1 MGRNVKSVKI
11 RRNVAPNEYHF
22 NLYVG
27 GVMMQE
33 YDTQTGEFS
42 PNVTAAEKRTL
53 LTGTLEKSSVDG
65 TTGVESVRL
74 GALDFLYRTGETGEW
89 KNINEINVF
98 YGFYNLMNI
107 YLRQQTNIQ
116 PGVTYE
122 IKLVATVAD
131 PDTGGNVKVES
142 DVFRFGCNDKTKD
155 EIRLKLVEGV
165 TNIVY
170 NPEAPAPYT
179 PAGLERATFL
189 QQCVFEVTRGGKRL
203 DSSEVTVT
211 AEIVGSGSVQADEGV
226 ALTYDF
232 SAWTQLYKNNTIPD
246 AETDQIGNSVH
257 MIDNF
262 VGLHAD
268 TWTINKGGLFTY
280 AAGARKMDILWW
292 GKIDRIVVYANAGTS
307 GSEPSTSWIQLDKAS
322 ESKAHIYI
330 NGGTDDMMQVTI
342 YIDKP
347 GDSITGKGV
356 TLVLARNLVIESME
370 IRGMDAESVMNHA
383 GSYCH
388 SKGYGSGMVAADV
401 CTRHALQKLEVS
413 GGTVTAVMDCGSGKS
428 GAVALRVRS
437 KDGSVLYD
445 ERVIAFRRK
454 FPDLEMQVAMSP
466 FVESKT
472 GKTQQM
478 RVNLIAE
485 GHPVTEPRFY
495 NVLMNGKYMTYGSL
509 QSNKCFSADVPD
521 AAEVELKAVMRGT
534 LEII

>member
-42 PNVTAAEKRTL
+42 PNVTVAEKRTL

-98 YGFYNLMNI
+98 YGFYSLMNI
-107 YLRQQTNIQ
+107 YLRQQANIQ

-211 AEIVGSGSVQADEGV
+211 AENVGSGSAQAAEGV
-226 ALTYDF
+226 DLTYDF
-232 SAWTQLYKNNTIPD
+232 SCWTQLYAGNTIPD
-246 AETDQIGNSVH
+246 AKTDQIGNSVH

-280 AAGARKMDILWW
+280 AAGARKMDILWK
-292 GKIDRIVVYANAGTS
+292 GKIRRIELQISPGTS
-307 GSEPSTSWIQLDKAS
+307 GTTPNESWVTVDQNNKAVVEYTVNS
-322 ESKAHIYI
+322 
-330 NGGTDDMMQVTI
+330 GGLKVDVYVTNQ
-342 YIDKP
+342 
-347 GDSITGKGV
+347 GDSITTKGL

-388 SKGYGSGMVAADV
+388 SKGYGGGMVAADV

-413 GGTVTAVMDCGSGKS
+413 GGTVTAVMDCGSGES

-495 NVLMNGKYMTYGSL
+495 NVLMNGRNMTYGSL
-509 QSNKCFSADVPD
+509 QSNMCFYADVPD

>member
-53 LTGTLEKSSVDG
+53 LTGTLQRSSVDG
-65 TTGVESVRL
+65 STGVADVEPGVL
-74 GALDFLYRTGETGEW
+74 EFLCRTGETAEW
-89 KNINEINVF
+89 QNANLLGMF
-98 YGFYNLMNI
+98 YGFNSKANI
-107 YLRQQTNIQ
+107 YLRQQANIQ

-131 PDTGGNVKVES
+131 ADTGGNVKVES

-211 AEIVGSGSVQADEGV
+211 AEIVGSGSVQAEEGV
-226 ALTYDF
+226 DLWYNF
-232 SAWTQLYKNNTIPD
+232 SRWTQLYIHNTIPD
-246 AETDQIGNSVH
+246 AKTDQIGNSVH

-292 GKIDRIVVYANAGTS
+292 GKISGIRLLISAGTS
-307 GSEPSTSWIQLDKAS
+307 GTTPNPSWVTLDKAS
-322 ESKAHIYI
+322 EGKAHIECHSTGEQLDAY
-330 NGGTDDMMQVTI
+330 V
-342 YIDKP
+342 YIDNM
-347 GDSITGKGV
+347 GDSITEKGV

-370 IRGMDAESVMNHA
+370 IRGMDAESVMKHSE
-383 GSYCH
+383 SYCH
-388 SKGYGSGMVAADV
+388 SKGYGGGMVAADV
-401 CTRHALQKLEVS
+401 CTRRALQKLEVS
-413 GGTVTAVMDCGSGKS
+413 GGTVTAVMDCGSGES

-495 NVLMNGKYMTYGSL
+495 NVLMNGRNMTYGSL
-509 QSNKCFSADVPD
+509 QSNKCFYADVPD
-521 AAEVELKAVMRGT
+521 AAEVELKAVMKGT

>member
-89 KNINEINVF
+89 KNINKINVF

-107 YLRQQTNIQ
+107 YLRQQANIQ

-211 AEIVGSGSVQADEGV
+211 AEEVGPGGTLAREGV
-226 ALTYDF
+226 DLMYDF
-232 SAWTQLYKNNTIPD
+232 SRWTQLYIHNTIPD
-246 AETDQIGNSVH
+246 AKTDQIGNSVH

-292 GKIDRIVVYANAGTS
+292 GKISGIRLLISAGTS
-307 GSEPSTSWIQLDKAS
+307 GTTPNPSWVTLDKAS
-322 ESKAHIYI
+322 EGKAHIECHSTGEQLDAY
-330 NGGTDDMMQVTI
+330 V
-342 YIDKP
+342 YIDNM
-347 GDSITGKGV
+347 GDSITEKGV
-356 TLVLARNLVIESME
+356 TLVLAGNLVIESME
-370 IRGMDAESVMNHA
+370 IRGMDAESVMKHS

-388 SKGYGSGMVAADV
+388 SKGYGGGMVAADV

-413 GGTVTAVMDCGSGKS
+413 GGTVTAVMDCGSGES
-428 GAVALRVRS
+428 GAVALRVRR

-495 NVLMNGKYMTYGSL
+495 NVLMNGRNMTYGSL
-509 QSNKCFSADVPD
+509 QSNKCFYADVPD